1 MEKIPS
7 ERILYDDPCC
17 LVINKEVGEAV
28 EGAGRGMTDLL
39 ALLRAEG
46 FPHAEAVHRLDVPV
60 SGCALFAKTADALA
74 SLNRVFAEGRAVKKY
89 WAITEDPAA
98 AGGTGPAGEGELL
111 HWIASDA
118 GINKSRAFDSPGP
131 GRKEA
136 RLRYRC
142 LGRGIRYLF
151 LEIELI
157 TGRHHQIRAQ
167 LAAIGLHIKGDLKY
181 GSRRSEKG
189 GGIRLHARSLAFPH
203 PDTGQIVSVSAL
215 PRMDPLWEAL

>member
-1 MEKIPS
+1 MK
-7 ERILYDDPCC
+7 
-17 LVINKEVGEAV
+17 
-28 EGAGRGMTDLL
+28 DLL
-39 ALLRAEG
+39 ALLRSGG
-46 FPHAEAVHRLDVPV
+46 FPHAEAVQRLDVPV
-60 SGCALFAKTADALA
+60 SGCALFAKTGGALA
-74 SLNRVFAEGRAVKKY
+74 ALNRAFSQGRAVKKY
-89 WAITEDPAA
+89 WAVLEDPSV
-98 AGGTGPAGEGELL
+98 AGGPDPAGEGELV

-118 GINKSRAFDSPGP
+118 GVNKSRAFDSPGP

-167 LAAIGLHIKGDLKY
+167 LAALGLHIKGDLKY

-203 PDTGQIVSVSAL
+203 PETGRTISVSAL
-215 PRMDPLWEAL
+215 PRMDPLWEALAEAASRTEKPK